1 MGRRIVLVEDEG
13 QLAAILAR
21 VLSRAGHDVRTASNG
36 AEARSELAREMPDLL
51 VLDINLPDET
61 GWSVLRWLRTTT
73 HQQPRVVVVTATTP
87 MAARVQEL
95 KPDAV
100 LTKPFPIDAL
110 IRIVNGPFNDDVQR
124 QR

>member
-1 MGRRIVLVEDEG
+1 MGRRIVLVEDER
-13 QLAAILAR
+13 QLATILAR
-21 VLSRAGHDVRTASNG
+21 VLSRSGHDVRTVSSG
-36 AEARSELAREMPDLL
+36 AEARSQLAREMPDLV

-61 GWSVLRWLRTTT
+61 GWSVLRWLRNTKNI
-73 HQQPRVVVVTATTP
+73 QPRVVVVTATTP

-110 IRIVNGPFNDDVQR
+110 IRIVNEPFNDDVQR
-124 QR
+124 QQ